1 MGSPLL
7 VTTNLLLLIK
17 QKVQKYLDQCSGGQ
31 GVVACDDQM
40 EQQTQIMQQQ
50 LFSQQ
55 RQEQEQRQADY
66 RADINAQEQIRQ
78 ERNNAG
84 WTNAI
89 LLDGQAK

>member
-1 MGSPLL
+1 MTTRMIRILL
-7 VTTNLLLLIK
+7 A
-17 QKVQKYLDQCSGGQ
+17 
-31 GVVACDDQM
+31 VAFAIMSSQSQSCDDQM

>member
-1 MGSPLL
+1 MIRILL
-7 VTTNLLLLIK
+7 A
-17 QKVQKYLDQCSGGQ
+17 
-31 GVVACDDQM
+31 VAFAIMSSQSQSCDDQM

-78 ERNNAG
+78 ERNNTG

>member
-1 MGSPLL
+1 MIRILL
-7 VTTNLLLLIK
+7 VVAFAIMSSHS
-17 QKVQKYLDQCSGGQ
+17 Q
-31 GVVACDDQM
+31 ACDDQM

-55 RQEQEQRQADY
+55 RQEQEQEQRQADY

-89 LLDGQAK
+89 LLDGQAKRGW

>member
-1 MGSPLL
+1 MNTIMTRILL
-7 VTTNLLLLIK
+7 AVAFAIMSS
-17 QKVQKYLDQCSGGQ
+17 QSQ
-31 GVVACDDQM
+31 ACDDQM

-55 RQEQEQRQADY
+55 RQEQEQRHADY

-89 LLDGQAK
+89 LLDGQAKRGW

>member
-1 MGSPLL
+1 MIRILL
-7 VTTNLLLLIK
+7 A
-17 QKVQKYLDQCSGGQ
+17 
-31 GVVACDDQM
+31 VACAIMSSQSQSCDDQM

-89 LLDGQAK
+89 LLDGQAKRGW